1 MKIRTLLCRGLLL
14 ASGMMLAIHSATAQ
28 GYPTPTEGVWTAR
41 DFRFHTGEV
50 MPEVRLAYRT
60 VGDPKGEPVIVLH
73 GTAGSSAG
81 MLTPAF
87 AGELF
92 GPGQPLDATK
102 YFIVLPDALGG
113 GKSAKPSDGLRTKF
127 PRYNYD
133 DMVTLQHKL
142 VTEGLGLKRARLII
156 GQSMGGMHV
165 WIWGTTFPAFA
176 DALVPMASQPTAM
189 SSRNWMM
196 RRMIIDTIK
205 NDPDYQGGNYTTP
218 PKAFRSAA
226 VFFAIATNGGTL
238 AWQKRAPTTAAADTL
253 LDAML
258 MAAPTADANDYLYSW
273 ESSRDYDPS
282 GKLNRITASVLVVN
296 AADDERNPP
305 ETGLTETAVKRIN
318 GARLHLIP
326 ASEDTR
332 GHGTT
337 GMAKFYAR
345 ELRELLE
352 TAPRRGS

>member
-1 MKIRTLLCRGLLL
+1 MRWIAGLTFAFALACGGAQAQQWTPAEADFVARDVAF
-14 ASGMMLAIHSATAQ
+14 ASGERL
-28 GYPTPTEGVWTAR
+28 G
-41 DFRFHTGEV
+41 
-50 MPEVRLAYRT
+50 EVRLHYATLGSPHRDAAGAIDNA
-60 VGDPKGEPVIVLH
+60 VLILH
-73 GTAGSSAG
+73 GTGG
-81 MLTPAF
+81 TGRQFLQLQF
-87 AGELF
+87 ADELY
-92 GPGQPLDATK
+92 GPGQPLDIAK
-102 YFIVLPDALGG
+102 YWIVLPDNIGHG
-113 GKSAKPSDGLRTKF
+113 RSSKPSDGMRMGF
-127 PRYNYD
+127 PKYDYD
-133 DMVTLQHKL
+133 DMVALQHKL

-165 WIWGTTFPAFA
+165 WIWGTSFPAFA

-238 AWQKRAPTTAAADTL
+238 AWQKRAPTSAAADTL

-258 MAAPTADANDYLYSW
+258 LAAPTADANDYLYSW

-282 GKLNRITASVLVVN
+282 SKLNRITASVLVVN

-318 GARLHLIP
+318 GVRLLLIP